1 MKKKKKGKEEKQTG
15 RKPKREVCGKGKEL
29 EHRVERGRRR
39 RQRPVGDVDPVGE
52 EHGVAMAGSAD
63 A

>member
-1 MKKKKKGKEEKQTG
+1 MKKKKKGKKKQNG
-15 RKPKREVCGKGKEL
+15 RKPRREVCGKGKEL

-39 RQRPVGDVDPVGE
+39 QQRPVGDVDPVGE
-52 EHGVAMAGSAD
+52 ERGVAMASSAD